1 MPSPDADPAV
11 KGCPAETTWLAPP
24 AGPWPGPI
32 PVADID
38 SAAFWDGLRRHELVI
53 LRCGECR
60 TWVHPPQA
68 SCPRC
73 LSLSLTPEPVS
84 GRGAVYSFTVANREF
99 APGIKPPYVVG
110 LVDLEEQESLR
121 IVTNLVNVAIGDV
134 RIGMAVRVLFCDLD
148 LGGEEATLAFFEPAE
163 PSGDTPEPPA
173 P

>member
-1 MPSPDADPAV
+1 VPSPDL
-11 KGCPAETTWLAPP
+11 GTWLAPP
-24 AGPWPGPI
+24 AGPWLGPI

-38 SAAFWDGLRRHELVI
+38 SAPFWDGLRRHALLI

-84 GRGAVYSFTVANREF
+84 GRGTVYSFTVANREF

-110 LVDLEEQESLR
+110 LVDLEEQETLR

-148 LGGEEATLAFFEPAE
+148 LDGEHATLAFFTPD
-163 PSGDTPEPPA
+163 SGDTPEPPGEQT
-173 P
+173 